1 LNLDRI
7 ASRDHGATHEES
19 TMNTDVL
26 LKVDG
31 AVERPL
37 ELTYAGLNA
46 FPEAEH
52 VMDVSRYHATRK
64 GDGVDLEAIF
74 RLVGIRDDAKFVTL
88 HASRDD
94 FHVSVPLEPLRGQ
107 GIVVYRVG
115 VEPLKPEQ
123 GGPIRLIIKDPASCH
138 TGELD
143 DCANVK
149 YLDRI
154 ELTIGRGRDTRP
166 SDEDEHAALHEA
178 QGDH

>member
-1 LNLDRI
+1 
-7 ASRDHGATHEES
+7 
-19 TMNTDVL
+19 MNSDVL

-37 ELTYAGLNA
+37 ELTYAGLSA
-46 FPEAEH
+46 FSDGDH
-52 VMDVSRYHATRK
+52 VIDVSRYHVTRK
-64 GDGVDLEAIF
+64 GDGVDLDAIF
-74 RLVGIRDDAKFVTL
+74 RLVVIRDDAKFVTL

-107 GIVVYRVG
+107 GIVVYRIG
-115 VEPLKPEQ
+115 TDPLKPEQ

-154 ELTIGRGRDTRP
+154 EITAGRGRDTRP
-166 SDEDEHAALHEA
+166 SDESEHAALHEV
-178 QGDH
+178 QSTHQ